1 MKNCRTPYAVCF
13 VCIEGLKCL
22 CVLYVAGSRGK
33 CIRTE
38 ESWFTPEQFVM
49 EEPTITDGHWKK
61 NILCHGK
68 TLNFLLKV
76 SNWIEHRMIQKRK
89 NTIIFLCICYLF
101 LSFLER
107 DPAHPFSS
115 VRMCAMQ

>member
-1 MKNCRTPYAVCF
+1 MYGCSLCRNQYAVCF

-38 ESWFTPEQFVM
+38 ESWFTPEEFVN

-61 NILCHGK
+61 DILCHGK

-76 SNWIEHRMIQKRK
+76 SNWIEHNDTKEKKHDYFFM
-89 NTIIFLCICYLF
+89 YLF
-101 LSFLER
+101 IYFC
-107 DPAHPFSS
+107 HF
-115 VRMCAMQ
+115 